1 MLYKLPPCLIMAG
14 GRGRRLGFITNNTPK
29 PIIKISN
36 RPFLFYLIRWL
47 EKNGIKKFYFLTS
60 YKNKKIESFLK
71 SYFLM
76 SKNKYKIFKDK
87 KRTGTFPAIL
97 NCLSKLENTFFYTNG
112 DEISNF
118 NIKKIYQNFQKSKT
132 YLMCAVIKSKSGKLS
147 LDKKNLLI
155 NLKKL
160 NDIPY
165 KDCGFKFINKKIFK
179 NMNKKKFV
187 KIEDFIYS
195 KYIKKNKVSF
205 FEIKKIPLRIDTAS
219 DIKRTKKNLY
229 NAQ

>member
-1 MLYKLPPCLIMAG
+1 
-14 GRGRRLGFITNNTPK
+14 
-29 PIIKISN
+29 
-36 RPFLFYLIRWL
+36 
-47 EKNGIKKFYFLTS
+47 
-60 YKNKKIESFLK
+60 
-71 SYFLM
+71 
-76 SKNKYKIFKDK
+76 
-87 KRTGTFPAIL
+87 
-97 NCLSKLENTFFYTNG
+97 
-112 DEISNF
+112 
-118 NIKKIYQNFQKSKT
+118 
-132 YLMCAVIKSKSGKLS
+132 MCAVIKSKSGKLS

-195 KYIKKNKVSF
+195 EYIKKNKVSF
-205 FEIKKIPLRIDTAS
+205 FEIKKLPLRIDTPS
-219 DIKRTKKNLY
+219 DIKRTKKILY